1 MGKVDW
7 RWDKIQ
13 MRKAVFKISLM
24 ILLLTLTV
32 FVPASYAEKI
42 KTIIVLPFKIN
53 AAQDLTFLKEGI
65 MDMLSSR
72 LSWKDRVMVI
82 EKGLVKEK
90 VAEFKGSLNKEIA
103 INIGKALKAD
113 YVILGSLTVFG
124 DSVSIDAKILDVN
137 KEKELITAFNQS
149 KGMDEVIPTVN
160 KFAQDINAKI
170 MGRYVRTP
178 VYAKVPEEEEKVG
191 PKGLIRVKESL
202 QEKEIGHAQAF
213 RTGIVGLD
221 VGDVDGDGKNELV
234 FIDSNTV
241 YIHKWTENKFAEFRS
256 IKGRWSPNYVY
267 LSVADLD
274 GNGRA
279 EIYVSNLSESGLS
292 SFVLEWQS
300 GDFAT
305 IAKGQRWFFRVV
317 DIPGKGKTLIGQSR
331 ITGGGFTRYIYILK
345 REGDSFAKGERLR
358 LPAMANIFNFTQGN
372 IADKDEV
379 QTLILSPETEILFL
393 FNKDGKKIWR
403 SDDSFGGI
411 DTHMV
416 APGSSEADERWIHF
430 SSPIFLS
437 DIDNDG
443 LSEVVI
449 CKNKS
454 SVGRLLEKN
463 RMFSSGKLHILSWDK
478 VDLAT
483 KWETKKMSGAITGY
497 SLKDVDNDGR
507 LEFVMSVVLGSKSIL
522 GRSGRSQVVIYDLD

>member
-13 MRKAVFKISLM
+13 MRKAVFKISLT

-42 KTIIVLPFKIN
+42 KTIAVLPFKIN
-53 AAQDLTFLKEGI
+53 AAPVL
-65 MDMLSSR
+65 
-72 LSWKDRVMVI
+72 

-170 MGRYVRTP
+170 MGRYVRAP

-221 VGDVDGDGKNELV
+221 VGDVDGDGKSELV

-305 IAKGQRWFFRVV
+305 IAKGQRWFFKVV

-345 REGDSFAKGERLR
+345 REGDSFVKGERLR

-372 IADKDEV
+372 IADKNEI
-379 QTLILSPETEILFL
+379 QTLILSPETEFLFL
-393 FNKDGKKIWR
+393 FDENGEEIWR
-403 SDDSFGGI
+403 SDNEFGGI

-416 APGSSEADERWIHF
+416 VPGPDEGGERWIHF
-430 SSPIFLS
+430 SSPIIVL

-443 LSEVVI
+443 LNEVVI

-454 SVGRLLEKN
+454 SVGRITEKD
-463 RMFSSGKLHILSWDK
+463 RAFSSGKLHFLSWDK

-497 SLKDVDNDGR
+497 SLKDVDNDGNIEVVIAVALR
-507 LEFVMSVVLGSKSIL
+507 SKSVVGRFR
-522 GRSGRSQVVIYDLD
+522 RSGRSQVVIYDLD